1 MTISQSFLSEGEF
14 EQFLHYKKKHEKLFE
29 DRVVQRFF
37 QNERHIILLIQG
49 INGHC
54 ASRVQLEESFRKCFF
69 EFRFVKY
76 VASTIRF
83 SSIDL
88 MRSAQKHKLR
98 NQLVFDVPVSET
110 GGRVRGETLLV
121 NETQAPALMLYTPDP
136 VKMAASFV
144 NEDLR
149 NSFNSLSNKQQ
160 VIATLAYGMC
170 YQDNEIARMLKISP
184 QAVNKTRKKALDK
197 IRALLEGKG
206 VN

>member
-1 MTISQSFLSEGEF
+1 MTISQSYLSKEEF
-14 EQFLHYKKKHEKLFE
+14 EQFLHYKKKHAELFK
-29 DRVVQRFF
+29 DRVVQSFF
-37 QNERHIILLIQG
+37 QNERHIRLLLLG
-49 INGHC
+49 INGHY
-54 ASRVQLEESFRKCFF
+54 ASRVQLEEAFRKCFF

-88 MRSAQKHKLR
+88 MRSRQKHKLR
-98 NQLVFDVPVSET
+98 NQLVFDAPVSET

-121 NETQAPALMLYTPDP
+121 NETQEPVLTLYTPDP
-136 VKMAASFV
+136 VKMAASFL

-170 YQDNEIARMLKISP
+170 YQDNEIARMLNVSP

-197 IRALLEGKG
+197 IRALLIGKG
-206 VN
+206 VS